1 MKKCNKQIQK
11 SFYSIKITIS
21 KVNLNKRFSFC
32 PVSWDEIP
40 LKQVSSN
47 NGPLVLTV
55 EPFTSFRV
63 RNKFSFK
70 IQQDHF
76 YPLFKVCHQVHFQ
89 KNLMN
94 LI

>member
-21 KVNLNKRFSFC
+21 KINLNKRFSLC

-40 LKQVSSN
+40 MKQVSSN
-47 NGPLVLTV
+47 NGPPVLTT

-63 RNKFSFK
+63 RNKFSFE
-70 IQQDHF
+70 IQKDHF

-89 KNLMN
+89 KILMN
-94 LI
+94 

>member
-21 KVNLNKRFSFC
+21 KINLNKRFSFC
-32 PVSWDEIP
+32 PVSCDEIP
-40 LKQVSSN
+40 MKQVSSN
-47 NGPLVLTV
+47 NGPPVLTL

-63 RNKFSFK
+63 RNKFCFE
-70 IQQDHF
+70 IQKDHF

-94 LI
+94 